1 MQNETIQ
8 SLQKAMRMKDNI
20 IERMGDVMSAMVDD
34 KLEAEKAMTRFKL
47 KQDDLE
53 RRLLALETKQP
64 RIEREV
70 SRFEKL
76 NNANEWGKP

>member
-1 MQNETIQ
+1 MQNETIL
-8 SLQKAMRMKDNI
+8 SLQNI
-20 IERMGDVMSAMVDD
+20 IRAKNEIIEQLVDD
-34 KLEAEKAMTRFKL
+34 KLETKKAMTRFKL